1 MIGEFLNECLV
12 DPAGKAQSQRRNV
25 RRRAVFTAVML
36 EATATLVLA
45 LYPLF
50 TPAQLRPQFV
60 NAEIPYR
67 YGPPEVHA
75 QHSASAPRTHFSR
88 DVLFSPSPVPAHIF
102 HSLIA
107 DQRNEA
113 QPFAEDFGTRL
124 PPGVSDNPGGFGNE
138 SVVVAPPRPVAP
150 VRIIQRSE
158 KLEEGQLVQRVI
170 PQYPQIARI
179 ARVSGTVELLVLIGQ
194 DGRVKS
200 IEVLSGSPMLAASAK
215 AGVQQWRYRPAI
227 LDGHAVEVET
237 RVTVHFVLNE

>member
-1 MIGEFLNECLV
+1 MSGEFLNEYLV
-12 DPAGKAQSQRRNV
+12 DPGKAQSQRRNV

-102 HSLIA
+102 HSLIT

-124 PPGVSDNPGGFGNE
+124 PPGVSDNPGGFG
-138 SVVVAPPRPVAP
+138 SRPTPIAPARPPVAP
-150 VRIIQRSE
+150 VRIIHRSE

-215 AGVQQWRYRPAI
+215 AGVEQWRYRPAI